1 MARFL
6 HLMISEACLD
16 LSAIRAERVEIE
28 NTERTGSN
36 MRVMAGLVLL
46 LSIMAAF
53 ALPGTAIAKPAGDG
67 AFLIESVDSV
77 AELVNQVEESRLLVL
92 RYAKHYRVDPSA
104 VLSYFR
110 NELSIAKIEDTQDLG
125 VYRRK
130 GNSEIELI
138 TKTFKA
144 GTRVF
149 VNSKGIPVLEM
160 GTGNPMSDSVSGVPK
175 LPSKPETLA
184 QAEPG
189 ATTQTPAEAAAVQ
202 TPVPAE
208 LPTTVPGNVTSPLA
222 DQVAAAVTT
231 EPETAVLASGPIE
244 TVAKAASG
252 GGTRIAGWLLPAA
265 GIAGAALIGA
275 GGSSSPD
282 GDGLDPIPEPGG
294 MLALGTGLISL
305 AGFAYR
311 RNRMR

>member
-1 MARFL
+1 M
-6 HLMISEACLD
+6 
-16 LSAIRAERVEIE
+16 SAIRAKRVEIE

-46 LSIMAAF
+46 LCIMAAF

-110 NELSIAKIEDTQDLG
+110 NELSIAKIEETQDLG

-130 GNSEIELI
+130 GNSEVEVI

-149 VNSKGIPVLEM
+149 VNSKGMPVLEM

-184 QAEPG
+184 QTDPA
-189 ATTQTPAEAAAVQ
+189 AAAQTPAEAAAAQ
-202 TPVPAE
+202 TPVSTE
-208 LPTTVPGNVTSPLA
+208 LPTTVPGSTTSPLA

-244 TVAKAASG
+244 TVAKVASR
-252 GGTRIAGWLLPAA
+252 GGTGIAGWLLPAA
-265 GIAGAALIGA
+265 GIAGAAMLA
-275 GGSSSPD
+275 GGGSGSPD
-282 GDGLDPIPEPGG
+282 GGLPDPIPEPGG
-294 MLALGTGLISL
+294 MLALSSGMISL
-305 AGFAYR
+305 AAFAYR
-311 RNRMR
+311 RKSAR